1 MVSYLIA
8 VFGFAARSKPL
19 GFNAIKQLSYLVA
32 VPFLMIPYAVW
43 SLELGDIEV
52 WSSIGQPLEA
62 DIHLVSETPDEVA
75 GLRVALADREDF
87 LRYALDDSILDSPIQ
102 FRVVQDSSGRNLIR
116 VSSSRSIGQSPL
128 FLLVEAVWTGGRSIR
143 PYTVFL
149 DSQNS
154 ASSAGFYGPVG
165 PGETLWAISERHLPT
180 GATMH
185 QMMVAIYEANTEAF
199 GGNMNVLLQGVLLR
213 ISESTETSALSP
225 IAATTEVLRQK
236 EEWGG
241 GGQQAH
247 LRLLVPEVN
256 NAQETT
262 SIPIDVTAA
271 GELGQLRSEVETLR
285 EQLNETIVALD
296 QMRLLVARKDTQI
309 EGLLARSNNTQILA
323 NPDPGMALEPT
334 VISPRVPDTQI
345 VIREP
350 EGFSFFSQILGWA
363 KDPLAW
369 IVLGIA
375 ALVGTAVWYLR
386 YRNEDVSS
394 LAGRLDGL
402 EVAVDASADMEDS
415 AGVPTLDEAGSKL
428 DLARAYIDMGD
439 VDGARNILGEILD
452 VGDQQQKEEAQGL
465 LSTLSA

>member
-8 VFGFAARSKPL
+8 VFGFMVRSKL
-19 GFNAIKQLSYLVA
+19 LRFCMIKRLSCSVA

-62 DIHLVSETPDEVA
+62 DIRLISETPDEVA
-75 GLRVALADREDF
+75 GLRVSLADREDF
-87 LRYALDDSILDSPIQ
+87 LRYELDDSILDSSIQ
-102 FRVVQDSSGRNLIR
+102 FRVAQDSFGRNLIR
-116 VSSSRSIGQSPL
+116 VSSNLSIGQSPL

-154 ASSAGFYGPVG
+154 VSSDGFYGPVG

-185 QMMVAIYEANTEAF
+185 QIMVATYEVNTEAF
-199 GGNMNVLLQGVLLR
+199 DGNMNVLLQGALLR
-213 ISESTETSALSP
+213 IAESTEISAISP
-225 IAATTEVLRQK
+225 IVATTEVLRQR

-247 LRLLVPEVN
+247 LRLLVPEVS

-262 SIPIDVTAA
+262 SIPIDATVA

-285 EQLNETIVALD
+285 EQLNETISALD
-296 QMRLLVARKDTQI
+296 QMRLLVTRKDAQI
-309 EGLLARSNNTQILA
+309 EELLAQPSNTQILI
-323 NPDPGMALEPT
+323 DSDSEMALEPAVT
-334 VISPRVPDTQI
+334 PPRLPDTQI

-350 EGFSFFSQILGWA
+350 ESFSFFSQILGWA

-386 YRNEDVSS
+386 YRNENVPN

-402 EVAVDASADMEDS
+402 EVVVDTSSDMKDP
-415 AGVPTLDEAGSKL
+415 AGTPTLDEVSSKL

>member
-8 VFGFAARSKPL
+8 VFGFVVRPRLL
-19 GFNAIKQLSYLVA
+19 GFCAIKRLSYSAA

-62 DIHLVSETPDEVA
+62 DIYLVSETPDEVV
-75 GLRVALADREDF
+75 GLRVSLADREDF
-87 LRYALDDSILDSPIQ
+87 LRYELDDSILDSPIQ
-102 FRVVQDSSGRNLIR
+102 FRVVKDSFGRNLVR

-154 ASSAGFYGPVG
+154 ASSADFYGPVG
-165 PGETLWAISERHLPT
+165 SGETLWAISERHLPT

-185 QMMVAIYEANTEAF
+185 QMMVATYEANTEAF
-199 GGNMNVLLQGVLLR
+199 DGNMNVLLQGALLR
-213 ISESTETSALSP
+213 IAESTEISALSP
-225 IAATTEVLRQK
+225 IAATTEVLRQR

-247 LRLLVPEVN
+247 LRLLVPEVSS
-256 NAQETT
+256 AQEAT
-262 SIPIDVTAA
+262 SIPIDATVA
-271 GELGQLRSEVETLR
+271 GELGQLRGEVETLR
-285 EQLNETIVALD
+285 EQLNETISALD
-296 QMRLLVARKDTQI
+296 QMRLLVARKDAQI
-309 EGLLARSNNTQILA
+309 EGLLARPSSTQILI
-323 NPDPGMALEPT
+323 DSDSETALEPA
-334 VISPRVPDTQI
+334 VISPRVPDTQV
-345 VIREP
+345 VITEP
-350 EGFSFFSQILGWA
+350 EGFSFFSQILSWA

-369 IVLGIA
+369 IVLGIV

-402 EVAVDASADMEDS
+402 EVAVDTSSDMEDS
-415 AGVPTLDEAGSKL
+415 AGTPTLDEVSSKL

-452 VGDQQQKEEAQGL
+452 AGDQQQKEEAQGL